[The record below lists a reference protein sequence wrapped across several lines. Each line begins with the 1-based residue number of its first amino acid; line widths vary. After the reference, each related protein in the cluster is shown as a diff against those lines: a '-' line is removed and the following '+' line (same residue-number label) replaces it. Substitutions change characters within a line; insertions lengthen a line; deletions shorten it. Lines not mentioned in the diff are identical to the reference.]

1 MRIGP
6 VVSSDD
12 LREVIFEERVIEE
25 LQFHYP
31 RRSFERV
38 SDISKIA
45 EWVYASLWSPG
56 RLGFGRN
63 RLFGRRPKN

>member
-6 VVSSDD
+6 VGSSDD
-12 LREVIFEERVIEE
+12 LREVIFEEPVIEE

-45 EWVYASLWSPG
+45 E
-56 RLGFGRN
+56 
-63 RLFGRRPKN
+63 